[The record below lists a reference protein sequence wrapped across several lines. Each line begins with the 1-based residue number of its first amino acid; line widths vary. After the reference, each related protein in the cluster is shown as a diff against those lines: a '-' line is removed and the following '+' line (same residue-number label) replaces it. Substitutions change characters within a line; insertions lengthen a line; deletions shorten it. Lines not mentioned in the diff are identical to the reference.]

1 MGLRHKEMNF
11 KFSLGQVQKGGGG
24 KNLAEGPKRIQARVL
39 VKGDI
44 KLDLGTKFSL
54 FILYVLYL
62 RKIIYFLVNFK
73 VLLIWSSKL

>member
-44 KLDLGTKFSL
+44 KLDWAQNSLSL
-54 FILYVLYL
+54 FYMFCICV
-62 RKIIYFLVNFK
+62 
-73 VLLIWSSKL
+73 KLSIF

>member
-54 FILYVLYL
+54 YFICFV
-62 RKIIYFLVNFK
+62 FA
-73 VLLIWSSKL
+73 